1 MHPKKL
7 DVKSFAE
14 ITAYHE
20 ASHFVLTLLMNKFD
34 SSFEKPSEATI
45 KVIIGESYKGQIIS
59 PLPGVSEEKE
69 LANDETLRIK
79 QIFGS
84 CFVLLSGYYSYNV
97 FYPGDSNY
105 IMEFDMDDRVKKKV
119 AKYTNLKFIKL
130 DEILENLKYYG
141 EGDDVKKFS
150 TLIHKEFN
158 IPSDPDVIAELHQ
171 IIGFLFYQ
179 LDNMLNENAIKDAI
193 ELVKDKLVENN
204 GKVIEGKDLEDL
216 IVKTEHRIINVD
228 ITKYLDACERTYQ
241 DDSWSS
247 WLLPTLPL

>member
-1 MHPKKL
+1 MREEKL
-7 DVKSFAE
+7 DVERLAE

-20 ASHFVLTLLMNKFD
+20 ASHFILALLMNKFD
-34 SSFEKPSEATI
+34 NSFEKPKKATI
-45 KVIIGESYKGQIIS
+45 KVIIGERYKAEITVNI
-59 PLPGVSEEKE
+59 PGILHKE

-193 ELVKDKLVENN
+193 ELVKDKLIENN
-204 GKVIEGKDLEDL
+204 GKVIEGKDLKDL

-228 ITKYLDACERTYQ
+228 ITKYLDACERAYQ
-241 DDSWSS
+241 DDDWSS

>member
-1 MHPKKL
+1 MREEKL
-7 DVKSFAE
+7 DVERLAE

-20 ASHFVLTLLMNKFD
+20 ASHFILALLMNKFD
-34 SSFEKPSEATI
+34 NSFEKPKKATI
-45 KVIIGESYKGQIIS
+45 KVIIGERYNAEITVNI
-59 PLPGVSEEKE
+59 PGILHKE

-193 ELVKDKLVENN
+193 ELVKDKLIENN
-204 GKVIEGKDLEDL
+204 GKVIEGKDLKDL

-228 ITKYLDACERTYQ
+228 ITKYLDACERAYQ
-241 DDSWSS
+241 DDDWSS

>member
-1 MHPKKL
+1 MKEKKL

-20 ASHFVLTLLMNKFD
+20 ASHFILALLMNKFD
-34 SSFEKPSEATI
+34 NSFEKPKKATI
-45 KVIIGESYKGQIIS
+45 KVIIGERYKAEITVNI
-59 PLPGVSEEKE
+59 PGILHKE

-97 FYPGDSNY
+97 FYPGDSNC

-193 ELVKDKLVENN
+193 ELVKDKLIENN
-204 GKVIEGKDLEDL
+204 GKVIEGKDLKDL

-228 ITKYLDACERTYQ
+228 ITKYLDACERAYQ
-241 DDSWSS
+241 DDDWSS